1 MKNMLKELQGFVN
14 EMKNT
19 SSLNEKKVIIDSI
32 KDNKFITKALNY
44 ALDPYKKYYVTSKTC
59 KKNSDLCDMNAIY
72 NDVFEML
79 DDLNDRV
86 YTGHDAIAMVNAFV
100 TEHYEYEDLI
110 FSIIDRNLEIRAS
123 ESVINKVIPNL
134 IPTFDVALA
143 NKFDPKR
150 VDWNDVWFASRKLDG
165 VRCITVVG
173 LDGEVKC
180 YSRVGNEFETLQVV
194 KDAVKQLG
202 VVGVVFDG
210 EICLMDEDGNED
222 FQGIMKQIKR
232 KNHTIANPKYV
243 MFDYLTK
250 TEFDSKESKATL
262 SERIAR
268 FAKLD
273 DSIKDQESLSVLEQI
288 VVNDD
293 DHFAALKSKAED
305 KGFEGVMLRKNV
317 GYEGKRSQN
326 LLKVKKFFDAEYVV
340 ESIDF
345 EDHRIIR
352 DGKEVTVRMMAQA
365 YINHKGYE
373 VKVGSGWNQEQ
384 RLKYEANPELIIGK
398 TITVQYFEESKN
410 QQGELSLRFPTVKH
424 VYENGRNV

>member
-1 MKNMLKELQGFVN
+1 MLKELKQFVD

-19 SSLNEKKVIIDSI
+19 SSLNEKKVIIESI

-44 ALDPYKKYYVTSKTC
+44 TFDPYKKYYVTSKTC
-59 KKNSDLCDMNAIY
+59 KKNKDKVDLVQDLTLFSLLDM
-72 NDVFEML
+72 
-79 DDLNDRV
+79 LNTRTV
-86 YTGHDAIAMVNAFV
+86 TGHDAIKLVNGFV
-100 TEHYEYEDLI
+100 EYNPEYEDLI

-123 ESVINKVIPNL
+123 ESVINKVIPGL

-150 VDWNDVWFASRKLDG
+150 VDWNDLWFASRKLDG
-165 VRCITVVG
+165 VRCITVVDLNG
-173 LDGEVKC
+173 KINC
-180 YSRVGNEFETLQVV
+180 YSRQGNEFETLQVV

-210 EICLMDEDGNED
+210 EICLMDENGNED

-232 KNHTIANPKYV
+232 KNHTIENPKYV

-250 TEFDSKESKATL
+250 TEFDSKESTATL
-262 SERIAR
+262 AERIAR
-268 FAKLD
+268 FSKLSNAI
-273 DSIKDQESLSVLEQI
+273 DSQESLSVLEQT

-293 DHFAALKSKAED
+293 DHFASLKSKAEE

-345 EDHRIIR
+345 EDHRVIR
-352 DGKEVTVRMMAQA
+352 DGKEVVIPMMAQA
-365 YINHKGYE
+365 YISHKGYE
-373 VKVGSGWNQEQ
+373 VAVGSGWNQEQ
-384 RLKYEANPELIIGK
+384 RIKYEANPNLIIGK

>member
-1 MKNMLKELQGFVN
+1 
-14 EMKNT
+14 
-19 SSLNEKKVIIDSI
+19 
-32 KDNKFITKALNY
+32 
-44 ALDPYKKYYVTSKTC
+44 
-59 KKNSDLCDMNAIY
+59 
-72 NDVFEML
+72 
-79 DDLNDRV
+79 
-86 YTGHDAIAMVNAFV
+86 
-100 TEHYEYEDLI
+100 
-110 FSIIDRNLEIRAS
+110 
-123 ESVINKVIPNL
+123 
-134 IPTFDVALA
+134 
-143 NKFDPKR
+143 
-150 VDWNDVWFASRKLDG
+150 
-165 VRCITVVG
+165 
-173 LDGEVKC
+173 
-180 YSRVGNEFETLQVV
+180 LQVV

-202 VVGVVFDG
+202 VLGVVFDG

-232 KNHTIANPKYV
+232 KNHTITNPKYV

-250 TEFDSKESKATL
+250 SEFDSKESIATL
-262 SERIAR
+262 AERIAR
-268 FAKLD
+268 FSKLD
-273 DSIKDQESLSVLEQI
+273 ERIEDQESLSVLEQI

-293 DHFAALKSKAED
+293 DHFAALKSKAEE

>member
-1 MKNMLKELQGFVN
+1 MKEDLKVLQAFVN
-14 EMKNT
+14 KMKDT

-32 KDNKFITKALNY
+32 KNNKFITKALNY

-59 KKNSDLCDMNAIY
+59 KKNSDICDMNSIY
-72 NDVFEML
+72 DDVFGLL

-100 TEHYEYEDLI
+100 TEHKEYEDLI

-150 VDWNDVWFASRKLDG
+150 VNWDDVWFASRKLDG

-210 EICLMDEDGNED
+210 EICLMDKDGNED

-232 KNHTIANPKYV
+232 KNHTITNPKYV

-250 TEFDSKESKATL
+250 SEFDSKESTATL
-262 SERIAR
+262 AERIAR
-268 FAKLD
+268 FSKLD
-273 DSIKDQESLSVLEQI
+273 ERIEDQESLSVLEQI

-340 ESIDF
+340 RSIDH

-352 DGKEVTVRMMAQA
+352 DGKEVTVRMMSQA
-365 YINHKGYE
+365 YIMHKGFS
-373 VKVGSGWNQEQ
+373 VAVGSGWNQEQ

-398 TITVQYFEESKN
+398 TITVQYFEETKN

-424 VYENGRNV
+424 VYENERNV